1 MSDSFLIFDLI
12 SVYFSL
18 NSCTTCGPCVA
29 LVALVGLVDLVGRE
43 LCPLSASDPKD
54 DREINKMAVG
64 AASTIAVCDRRKA
77 NGINRFHI
85 VPPPPRFPTPFPSPD
100 TGRLNYTLTQT
111 ASGRESG
118 KGGVYVRCAR
128 FDQYIKSRNIFL
140 WIFNRLPPL
149 ARHVGIAVDVGVAVN
164 VEHDV

>member
-29 LVALVGLVDLVGRE
+29 LVGLVDLVGRE
-43 LCPLSASDPKD
+43 LCPLCASGPKD
-54 DREINKMAVG
+54 DREINRMAVG

-85 VPPPPRFPTPFPSPD
+85 VPTPPSPSPFPSPD

-111 ASGRESG
+111 ASGRGRESGKESG
-118 KGGVYVRCAR
+118 KGGWTY
-128 FDQYIKSRNIFL
+128 
-140 WIFNRLPPL
+140 
-149 ARHVGIAVDVGVAVN
+149 AVPGLIST
-164 VEHDV
+164 

>member
-29 LVALVGLVDLVGRE
+29 LVGLVDLVGRE
-43 LCPLSASDPKD
+43 LCPLCASGPKD

-85 VPPPPRFPTPFPSPD
+85 VPPPP
-100 TGRLNYTLTQT
+100 L
-111 ASGRESG
+111 
-118 KGGVYVRCAR
+118 
-128 FDQYIKSRNIFL
+128 
-140 WIFNRLPPL
+140 LPPL
-149 ARHVGIAVDVGVAVN
+149 FLALTLADLITHSPRQQVGEGERVGKRVGRGGGRTLCLV
-164 VEHDV
+164 